1 MIYPMEV
8 KVLDIFFHRSS
19 FQFTI
24 NVIKINGNWT
34 QNFNWL
40 WLDLHVVPLLHS
52 HFVLCKFQYKCV
64 SYQHI
69 SHSTRLATLG
79 SWWYKTMHQNSSRI
93 CNSQWGRAETRA
105 CKGIAWTTLTATLPS
120 NSSWS
125 EDEPGPPKLRPLFA
139 CSVLL
144 ESFDSPF
151 KRRGTSPSK

>member
-52 HFVLCKFQYKCV
+52 HFVLCNFQYKCV

-69 SHSTRLATLG
+69 FHSARLATLG
-79 SWWYKTMHQNSSRI
+79 SWWYKTWLRP
-93 CNSQWGRAETRA
+93 GLAT
-105 CKGIAWTTLTATLPS
+105 GIAWTTFTVTLPC

-125 EDEPGPPKLRPLFA
+125 EDKPGPPKLTPLFA
-139 CSVLL
+139 CSVCFWNLL
-144 ESFDSPF
+144 TALSNEEGH
-151 KRRGTSPSK
+151 RRQNNFEFYANVINFM